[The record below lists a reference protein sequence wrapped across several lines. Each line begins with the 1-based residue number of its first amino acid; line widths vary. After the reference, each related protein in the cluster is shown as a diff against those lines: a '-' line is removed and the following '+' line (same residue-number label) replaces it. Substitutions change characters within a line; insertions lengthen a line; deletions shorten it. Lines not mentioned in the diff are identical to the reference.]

1 MFAIT
6 VVTVAML
13 IIVMTIQHT
22 LAKTIPGAF
31 IIEYAEDNTS
41 DSIIQQH
48 NRLLSTLGPLSQSLD
63 VRQTYSSPLFRGV
76 SVNLDNNNS
85 PSSSPSFSALQ
96 TVANNSSNN
105 EIEDPHHP
113 VLKQLIRNPSVLN
126 IYPIMEVPRPQW
138 IVEEKQVRMPYE
150 NTLSQLKNIHQ
161 ELNITGS
168 GITVGILDSG
178 IDYEH
183 PALGGGFG
191 EGYRVRL
198 GYNLIDSDKDDKE
211 AGTHR
216 GPNDPYDVCLGD
228 VGGHGTHVS
237 GIIAG
242 VDQNKD
248 FLGVAP
254 DVTLGMWRVFGCTG
268 GASEDLI
275 IKAMEMAYAA
285 GCNVINL
292 SLGTQDAWPESS
304 MSVVAN
310 RLAEN
315 GVVVVSVAGNQGSEG
330 VYLQNSPGAGSK
342 VISVASVDN
351 SFYLT
356 LAVTT
361 DELPDK
367 NYPYAMSST
376 TKQMP
381 NGTITVLF
389 DEQRPELVTTG
400 CPNAIRTNLS
410 ALAPLNGTTLL
421 VRRGDCP
428 FSEKFVFAERLGA
441 QALLIYDEDDKNA
454 DHAILALT
462 PGITIPAAGT
472 SKEFAHQLIAI
483 AKKKQEEEEE
493 EGKDG
498 VKTSTPPI
506 IASSINIYFSTQ
518 ELSRPLLSEGQ
529 VSLFSSLGPTYELD
543 LKPTLAGIGG
553 QVYSTLPRRMAGGWG
568 TRSGT
573 SMASPHVTGVVAL
586 MLAYYKQKNISV
598 DPLFIT
604 EQLQNHA
611 QYVIF
616 EEKPEHPLLQGA
628 GLIQPFTSL
637 QSGIHVSPGYI
648 SFNDTENF
656 VKTHQLNIANRGQ
669 KVLTAEIQHIPSKAV
684 LSYENTTTRVVS
696 EPHHRDD
703 THIKLELTASKITLQ
718 PGQSVDIQ
726 VTAQLPSMDY
736 NYQMYG
742 GFIQFVQKE
751 DGDDKNKE
759 KKNVNDNLLGKT
771 VSVPYFG
778 VLGKLNELPLFDKGF
793 PYLAPA
799 GNSDTMYG
807 SNDIFTLNT
816 TQAQYPD
823 IICRLLSPTSQVTIQ
838 VLDQFNNIVGDID
851 GGPFKYWERNRLS
864 KDQYSR
870 SIQWNGKIATSATN
884 SKESVMIPFGTYR
897 LRVRAL
903 KMFGNPNILEQWE
916 EWTSGPIL
924 VQQ

>member
-1 MFAIT
+1 MFSIT
-6 VVTVAML
+6 VVTVIML
-13 IIVMTIQHT
+13 IIVMTIPHT

-76 SVNLDNNNS
+76 SVNLDNYNS
-85 PSSSPSFSALQ
+85 PSSPSFSAMK
-96 TVANNSSNN
+96 TVANNSYNN

-113 VLKQLIRNPSVLN
+113 VLKQLIRNPSVIN

-138 IVEEKQVRMPYE
+138 IVEENQVRMPYE
-150 NTLSQLKNIHQ
+150 NTLSQLNNIHQ

-191 EGYRVRL
+191 EGFRVRL
-198 GYNLIDSDKDDKE
+198 GYNLIDSNKDDKE

-242 VDQNKD
+242 VDQSKN

-268 GASEDLI
+268 GASEDVI

-292 SLGTQDAWPESS
+292 SLGTQDAWPESP

-315 GVVVVSVAGNQGSEG
+315 GVVVVSVAGNQGGEG

-361 DELPDK
+361 DESPD
-367 NYPYAMSST
+367 NYYPYAMSST

-389 DEQRPELVTTG
+389 DEQRPELVTTA
-400 CPNAIRTNLS
+400 CPNAIRANLS
-410 ALAPLNGTTLL
+410 TLASLNGTTLL

-441 QALLIYDEDDKNA
+441 QALLIYDEDDKNP

-483 AKKKQEEEEE
+483 AKKKQEIE
-493 EGKDG
+493 
-498 VKTSTPPI
+498 TSMPT
-506 IASSINIYFSTQ
+506 IAPSIKIYFSTRQ
-518 ELSRPLLSEGQ
+518 LSRPLLSEGQ
-529 VSLFSSLGPTYELD
+529 VSSFSSLGPTYELD

-553 QVYSTLPRRMAGGWG
+553 QVYSTLPRRMTGGWG

-586 MLAYYKQKNISV
+586 MLAYYMQKNIPV

-628 GLIQPFTSL
+628 GLVQPFTSL
-637 QSGIHVSPGYI
+637 QSEIHVSPGYI
-648 SFNDTENF
+648 SFNDTANF
-656 VKTHQLNIANRGQ
+656 VKTHQLNITNRGQ
-669 KVLTAEIQHIPSKAV
+669 EVLTAEIQHIPSKAV
-684 LSYENTTTRVVS
+684 LSYENITTRVVS

-703 THIKLELTASKITLQ
+703 TQIKLEFTTSKITLQ

-751 DGDDKNKE
+751 DGYNNKE
-759 KKNVNDNLLGKT
+759 KKNVNDNLLVKT

-778 VLGKLNELPLFDKGF
+778 VLGDLDELPLFDKGF

-799 GNSDTMYG
+799 GNSSIMYG

-816 TQAQYPD
+816 TEAQYPD
-823 IICRLLSPTSQVTIQ
+823 IICRLLSPTSQITIQ
-838 VLDQFNNIVGDID
+838 VLDQSNNIVGDID

-870 SIQWNGKIATSATN
+870 SIQWNGKVATSATN